1 MAPLRRLLRLQ
12 RQQLLLTMTMV
23 VASTLSLD
31 ASAVTQ
37 KFAVLIAAHDGGDGL
52 PKLRYAGRDATRLAD
67 VLVDVGGFAR
77 ADIVS
82 MVDGDTDTVRD
93 LVAALSRRVDD
104 SKHAGNDVVVLVYY
118 SGHAQDGRLRLG
130 NETFAM
136 SELRTLLH
144 DTAGD
149 VRLAFVDAC
158 GAGAMTRDKGA
169 TLAAPF
175 VIKIDEQL
183 STTGQVI
190 IASSSANE
198 VSQES
203 DEIQGS
209 FFTHYLTTGLR
220 GDADRDRDGK
230 VTLDEAYAYAYGRTV
245 AATSATRAGAQHP
258 TYAFDLKGAGDV
270 VLTTPGGADVVVEFP
285 GDLEGRYF
293 VVDLDRQLFVAEV
306 DKLKGGRSEI
316 ALPRGQYAIKKR
328 LDSHLLMT
336 RVQARSKGRIVVDD
350 ATMETVSFADDY
362 AKGSVIAVEDT
373 LKRPIG
379 WSLAVGGGVQSVSD
393 PSGHD
398 DGGLFPTTG
407 VLVGHVRVHHLLR
420 SQLTVDLDVGW
431 GNTAATRVVDGG
443 ALGTASFDVDV
454 TAWQA
459 GTAVLWEQPL
469 RDVVGLDVTAVVGPR
484 MAGLLYVH
492 RFVGDSC
499 RWALTSR
506 RTWRFRRAWSRGLA
520 GRFRRGGTW
529 RCRRGPTTCPT
540 RLTPCV
546 IWPSW
551 KASRR
556 YGWICEDADADATAA
571 FPKKRRAVSKHHD
584 ERERHHPWPRWR
596 AGGLGSGGRRR
607 RLRRPQPGGSAV
619 SRGHPGQGRGGGG
632 APRHRGRSRR
642 RPRLFCPS
650 GHGRKLRRRPAVR
663 NPQPG
668 PRLQRPDVFPPR
680 HRRRHL
686 SPAPFGT
693 FTGTTGLGSAL

>member
-12 RQQLLLTMTMV
+12 QQQLQQQLLTMTMV
-23 VASTLSLD
+23 VACTPSLD

-37 KFAVLIAAHDGGDGL
+37 KFAVLIAAHDGGFGL

-77 ADIVS
+77 ADILS

-93 LVAALSRRVDD
+93 LLTSLSRRVGD
-104 SKHAGNDVVVLVYY
+104 SRHAGNDVVVLVYY

-328 LDSHLLMT
+328 LSSHLLMT

-379 WSLAVGGGVQSVSD
+379 WSLAIGGGVASVSD
-393 PSGHD
+393 PSGHN

-431 GNTAATRVVDGG
+431 GSTAATRVVDGG

-492 RFVGDSC
+492 RFVGDVVPV
-499 RWALTSR
+499 
-506 RTWRFRRAWSRGLA
+506 GLNQQ
-520 GRFRRGGTW
+520 TY
-529 RCRRGPTTCPT
+529 
-540 RLTPCV
+540 L
-546 IWPSW
+546 
-551 KASRR
+551 
-556 YGWICEDADADATAA
+556 A
-571 FPKKRRAVSKHHD
+571 FSPGLVA
-584 ERERHHPWPRWR
+584 
-596 AGGLGSGGRRR
+596 GLGWSFSTWGH
-607 RLRRPQPGGSAV
+607 LEVSARAHYLPYTV
-619 SRGHPGQGRGGGG
+619 DS
-632 APRHRGRSRR
+632 
-642 RPRLFCPS
+642 L
-650 GHGRKLRRRPAVR
+650 
-663 NPQPG
+663 
-668 PRLQRPDVFPPR
+668 
-680 HRRRHL
+680 RHL
-686 SPAPFGT
+686 AVVEGFAT
-693 FTGTTGLGSAL
+693 VWLDL